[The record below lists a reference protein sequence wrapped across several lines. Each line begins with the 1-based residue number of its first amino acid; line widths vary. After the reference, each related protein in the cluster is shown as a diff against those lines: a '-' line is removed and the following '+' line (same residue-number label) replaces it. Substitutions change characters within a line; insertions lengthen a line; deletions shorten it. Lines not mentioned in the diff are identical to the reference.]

1 MSGLRSVM
9 GFPGVLESCCRMFL
23 PRSMV
28 SFSMELGSGPVRL
41 CCVLVMFCGLVMSVF
56 RHNYS
61 PFKGKMRFLSL
72 WMSGEKHHRAIVQSP
87 FYHPDGWS
95 VQTYLTE
102 FRPAFSCN
110 AHHESS

>member
-1 MSGLRSVM
+1 MSGLRSLM

-61 PFKGKMRFLSL
+61 PFKGTMRFLSL

-87 FYHPDGWS
+87 FYTLMVGVYTGQW
-95 VQTYLTE
+95 
-102 FRPAFSCN
+102 RANFSRN
-110 AHHESS
+110 RA